1 MCVCEYVCEYVGGW
15 VGGEGEGGGG
25 STAHTI
31 KMLSNV
37 IDLHVACLYNKVRS
51 PIDFKKYP
59 CDKYLSC
66 RVIISPISLCHNVP
80 LSSL

>member
-1 MCVCEYVCEYVGGW
+1 MCVGVCGW
-15 VGGEGEGGGG
+15 VGGRGGGGGG

-31 KMLSNV
+31 KMLSTV
-37 IDLHVACLYNKVRS
+37 IDLHVACRYNKVRS
-51 PIDFKKYP
+51 PNDLKKYP